1 MGVSQEERS
10 RILSMV
16 EAGRV
21 SAEEA
26 AQLFDALLEEP
37 EEAAPR
43 LQNRTVRIWVTDMTT
58 RSRKVNMT
66 ATLPVSVLRASLQ
79 ALGGLMPQLRG
90 GRAEEIMRALEGG
103 ITGRIMDFQDLED
116 GKRIEI
122 FIEQ

>member
-1 MGVSQEERS
+1 
-10 RILSMV
+10 MV

-37 EEAAPR
+37 EETAPR